1 MTSAT
6 DAGRAMTMPAGAV
19 LLLPLRRLPLHP
31 VPLLD
36 RQVLRLDPTGG
47 VGRWAAT
54 VRASEEACLLL
65 DADGRVVALSAPA
78 ADLLDLRPDAATGAL
93 LAEQLS
99 FVDFSLAALPTP
111 EASGDIPPLRAL
123 RSGGLARGLVRR
135 RRTSGALTTYDVV
148 GVALAGRTGALAFLV
163 EV

>member
-1 MTSAT
+1 MTAVTTTVGAT
-6 DAGRAMTMPAGAV
+6 
-19 LLLPLRRLPLHP
+19 LLLPLRRLPQQPASP
-31 VPLLD
+31 VRWEPP
-36 RQVLRLDPTGG
+36 RG

-54 VRASEEACLLL
+54 VRSSDEACLLL

-78 ADLLDLRPDAATGAL
+78 ADLLDLRPDAATGML

-123 RSGGLARGLVRR
+123 RCGGLARGLVRR
-135 RRTSGALTTYDVV
+135 RRISGALTTYDVV

>member
-6 DAGRAMTMPAGAV
+6 DAGRAMTTSTGAT
-19 LLLPLRRLPLHP
+19 LLLPLRRLPPHAAP
-31 VPLLD
+31 PM
-36 RQVLRLDPTGG
+36 RWDPTRG

-54 VRASEEACLLL
+54 VRASDEACLLL
-65 DADGRVVALSAPA
+65 DGAGRVVALSGPA
-78 ADLLDLRPDAATGAL
+78 AELLDLRPETATGVP
-93 LAEQLS
+93 LADQLS

-111 EASGDIPPLRAL
+111 EASADIPPLRAL

-135 RRTSGALTTYDVV
+135 RRASGALTTYDVV

>member
-1 MTSAT
+1 MTPAT
-6 DAGRAMTMPAGAV
+6 DAGRAMTTPTGAT
-19 LLLPLRRLPLHP
+19 LLLPLRRLPLQP
-31 VPLLD
+31 VPPVRWD
-36 RQVLRLDPTGG
+36 ATGG
-47 VGRWAAT
+47 IGRWAAT

-65 DADGRVVALSAPA
+65 DADGRVVALSGLA
-78 ADLLDLRPDAATGAL
+78 ADLLDLHPDVATGAP
-93 LAEQLS
+93 LADQLS

-111 EASGDIPPLRAL
+111 EASADIPPLRAL

-135 RRTSGALTTYDVV
+135 RRISGALTTYDVV

>member
-1 MTSAT
+1 MTALTTTVGAT
-6 DAGRAMTMPAGAV
+6 

-31 VPLLD
+31 APPM
-36 RQVLRLDPTGG
+36 RWDPTRG
-47 VGRWAAT
+47 VERWAET
-54 VRASEEACLLL
+54 VRASDEACLLL
-65 DADGRVVALSAPA
+65 DAVGRVVALSEPA
-78 ADLLDLRPDAATGAL
+78 ADLLDLRPETATGVS

-135 RRTSGALTTYDVV
+135 RRNSGALTTYDVV
-148 GVALAGRTGALAFLV
+148 GVALTGRTGALAFLV

>member
-1 MTSAT
+1 M
-6 DAGRAMTMPAGAV
+6 RWP
-19 LLLPLRRLPLHP
+19 
-31 VPLLD
+31 
-36 RQVLRLDPTGG
+36 PTRG

-65 DADGRVVALSAPA
+65 DADGRLVALSAPA
-78 ADLLDLRPDAATGAL
+78 ADLLDLRADAATGSL

-111 EASGDIPPLRAL
+111 EASEDLPPLRAL

-148 GVALAGRTGALAFLV
+148 GVALAGRTGVLAFLV